1 MVSFA
6 PASAPR
12 HRRIALTGG
21 IASGKTTVA
30 QLLARRGAL
39 VLDYDQ
45 LSRDVVAPGGTGL
58 SRVAAEFG
66 PEVLNEDGS
75 LNRAALA
82 EVVFSDAQG
91 RQRLEAILHPLVT
104 ARADE
109 LEAQAP
115 ADQLVIHDVPLLV
128 EAGLADRFDV
138 IIVTDL
144 DPHEQVKRAQLRDG
158 SSAQQVSRRM
168 AAQASRAERLA
179 VADHVIDTSGALEEL
194 DAKVDRLW
202 AELVK

>member
-1 MVSFA
+1 MSFA
-6 PASAPR
+6 PVSAPR
-12 HRRIALTGG
+12 RRRIALTGG

-30 QLLARRGAL
+30 QLLAQRGAL

-45 LSRDVVAPGGTGL
+45 FSRDVVAPGGTGL

-144 DPHEQVKRAQLRDG
+144 DPDEQVKRAQARDG
-158 SSAQQVSRRM
+158 SSEQQVRDRM

-179 VADHVIDTSGALEEL
+179 VAAHVIDTSGALEEL

>member
-1 MVSFA
+1 MSFA
-6 PASAPR
+6 PVSAPR
-12 HRRIALTGG
+12 RRRIALTGG

-30 QLLARRGAL
+30 QLLAKRGAL

-104 ARADE
+104 ARAD
-109 LEAQAP
+109 
-115 ADQLVIHDVPLLV
+115 
-128 EAGLADRFDV
+128 DV

-202 AELVK
+202 AELVT